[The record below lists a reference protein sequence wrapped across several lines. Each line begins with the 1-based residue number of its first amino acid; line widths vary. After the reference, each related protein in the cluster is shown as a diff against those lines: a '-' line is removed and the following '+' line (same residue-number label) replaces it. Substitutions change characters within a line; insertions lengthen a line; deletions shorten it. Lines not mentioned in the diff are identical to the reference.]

1 MIFKL
6 LIALVML
13 APLPFASVYP
23 WSTSLMALVVGLLL
37 VAWRAELL
45 IKGRRPAFGLRSTWP
60 FMALFGAAVIWAA
73 IQAVTGGPDG
83 WNNPLWLKASDALGR
98 PLDGA
103 VSINPEATLTA
114 LMGLLTYGGVFFL
127 SLQYCRR
134 IENARRVVKAVA
146 FVGFLYAVYGLWV
159 AVTGSRTI
167 LWYNKF
173 AYLDDLTS
181 TFVNRNSYATY
192 AGLGLVS
199 LTGLIINIL
208 SDAMAKPFGRRERLR
223 QIIEAI
229 FEQGWFL
236 LVAWAV
242 VMTALIL
249 THSRAGFLSTVLALI
264 VLSLLLSMSKG
275 VRVRYAVIL
284 SGLSVILV
292 VLLFSLSGEG
302 LDQRFGSLFSG
313 NLSRPTVYKL
323 TIGAIADYPWRGTG
337 YGTFAEVFQSLRGPD
352 LYYEFLKA
360 HNTYLENTLELG
372 IPAAAA
378 LFGVFIGFLVL
389 TLHGVRTRRR
399 SVLYPSIGFA
409 ATVLVGLHSLV
420 DFSLQIPAVA
430 VTYSLLMGAACAQS
444 RSSRQPRDPY

>member
-1 MIFKL
+1 MIFKI
-6 LIALVML
+6 LIALVAL

-23 WSTSLMALVVGLLL
+23 WSTSLMALVVGILL
-37 VAWRAELL
+37 VAWRIELVM
-45 IKGRRPAFGLRSTWP
+45 KGRAPAFGLRSTWP
-60 FMALFGAAVIWAA
+60 FMALFSITVIWAA
-73 IQAVTGGPDG
+73 IQAFKGGPSG
-83 WNNPLWLKASDALGR
+83 WYNPMWPKASEALGR

-103 VSINPEATLTA
+103 ISVNPEATLSA

-134 IENARRVVKAVA
+134 TENARRVVKAVA
-146 FVGFLYAVYGLWV
+146 VAGFVYAVYGLWV
-159 AVTGSRTI
+159 QISGSRTI

-173 AYLDDLTS
+173 AYFDDLTS

-192 AGLGLVS
+192 AGLGLVC
-199 LTGLIINIL
+199 LTGLIVNIL
-208 SDAMAKPFGRRERLR
+208 SNAMAKPFGRVERR
-223 QIIEAI
+223 QIIEVI

-236 LVAWAV
+236 LVGWVV

-292 VLLFSLSGEG
+292 GLLFSFSGEG
-302 LDQRFGSLFSG
+302 LDQRLGSLFTS
-313 NLSRPTVYKL
+313 NDSRMTVYRL
-323 TIGAIADYPWRGTG
+323 TVGAIGEYPWQGTG
-337 YGTFAEVFQSLRGPD
+337 YGTFAEVFQSFRSPE
-352 LYYEFLKA
+352 LYKEFLKA

-378 LFGVFIGFLVL
+378 LFGVFIGFLVV

-399 SVLYPSIGFA
+399 SILYPSIGFA
-409 ATVLVGLHSLV
+409 ATVLVGVHSLV
-420 DFSLQIPAVA
+420 DFSLQIPALA

-444 RSSRQPRDPY
+444 RSSKEPRDPY